1 MEFQKIKEINERL
14 TPIILEREN
23 KKTGEKTKS
32 EYNTVNQRIL
42 AFRELFPNGSIQTE
56 ILKLEDGACVV
67 KATAYDEAGK
77 ILATGHAHE
86 EKEATL
92 INKKSFV
99 ENCETSAVGRCL
111 GIIGIGATTAI
122 ASVEEMQAQKEAI
135 EKREKEI
142 ADGMKRELI
151 DLWVKAGGEK
161 EKGFDEWFQE
171 KTKDGFGGDQFGLM
185 KAILLK
191 KINDDAEKKK
201 NPLVYVNTE
210 NTTKKGEKK

>member
-23 KKTGEKTKS
+23 KKTGEKTKN

-42 AFRELFPNGSIQTE
+42 AFRELYPNGSIQTE
-56 ILKLEDGACVV
+56 ILKLEPGEPGIRSAVCVV
-67 KATAYDEAGK
+67 KATAYDEEGNV
-77 ILATGHAHE
+77 LATGHALE

-92 INKKSFV
+92 INKKSYV

-111 GIIGIGATTAI
+111 GIIGIGATTAV

-135 EKREKEI
+135 EKREKEV

-161 EKGFDEWFQE
+161 ENGFEAWFQE

-191 KINDDAEKKK
+191 KINDDAEKKAD
-201 NPLVYVNTE
+201 
-210 NTTKKGEKK
+210 KKGEKK

>member
-1 MEFQKIKEINERL
+1 MEFSKIKEINERL
-14 TPIILEREN
+14 KPMILEREN
-23 KKTGEKTKS
+23 KKTGEVTKN

-56 ILKLEDGACVV
+56 ILRLENGACVV
-67 KATAYDEAGK
+67 KATAYDEDGK

-92 INKKSFV
+92 INKKSYV

-135 EKREKEI
+135 EKREKEQ
-142 ADGMKRELI
+142 AEGMKGELI
-151 DLWVKAGGEK
+151 SLWVKAGGNQDEK
-161 EKGFDEWFQE
+161 FDEWFGKNTADKGLTGE
-171 KTKDGFGGDQFGLM
+171 TFGLM

-191 KINDDAEKKK
+191 KINDDADKKA
-201 NPLVYVNTE
+201 E
-210 NTTKKGEKK
+210 KKGENK